1 MNTVRALTM
10 IAVAAGAAAESAQ
23 WSPAI
28 NHVLAHAVATRD
40 DHCAEL
46 PKLCTDAVLL
56 RGYETTLTYLC
67 PEKTEG
73 PSTVTVT
80 TTRTTTVTADK
91 SLTSSVAP
99 APTSDVGASPS
110 GQPNPNIPVSATS
123 DARGPPAEELT
134 TTVIIQSTVQV
145 TITRSV
151 TKVAPSSTSSL
162 LPPPSITWSFTAVL
176 PTDVKSSHVSGGSS
190 SASRIELP
198 STVSSVGPPSSSTSK
213 SFGLFPSHT
222 VSSSSSVASTS
233 WSPSTSSAAST
244 SSLDPMSSAASTSS
258 MAALPSGG
266 HLAPPF
272 ANGTAISY
280 TPGIFPTL
288 NARNDKSTTTITST
302 VTHHASNHAM
312 DSAHAL
318 DIAHAAATE
327 TKKGQAGDNRASFIA
342 LFFGVLV
349 ATWLI

>member
-10 IAVAAGAAAESAQ
+10 VAVAGKQSPTSALTHYISLANGNVAGAAAESAQ
-23 WSPAI
+23 WNPAI
-28 NHVLAHAVATRD
+28 NHVLAHAVAARD

-80 TTRTTTVTADK
+80 TTRTTTVTADQ

-99 APTSDVGASPS
+99 APAPTSDVGAAPS
-110 GQPNPNIPVSATS
+110 VQPLPHKPVSTTS
-123 DARGPPAEELT
+123 DVGGPPAEEPT

-151 TKVAPSSTSSL
+151 TKVAPSSTSSS

-176 PTDVKSSHVSGGSS
+176 PTDVKSSYVSSGSS

-198 STVSSVGPPSSSTSK
+198 SIVSSVGPRTSSLSRSV
-213 SFGLFPSHT
+213 GLFPSHT
-222 VSSSSSVASTS
+222 VSSSSS
-233 WSPSTSSAAST
+233 AAST
-244 SSLDPMSSAASTSS
+244 SPMAR
-258 MAALPSGG
+258 LPSGG
-266 HLAPPF
+266 HHAPPF

-288 NARNDKSTTTITST
+288 NARDEDSTMTVTST
-302 VTHHASNHAM
+302 VTRHVSDHAS
-312 DSAHAL
+312 DTTT
-318 DIAHAAATE
+318 AAATE

-342 LFFGVLV
+342 LFFGVLA